1 MHDSI
6 LSSRFISHSIPPPSP
21 LLPKKNSPDRDRS
34 TFDPSATNSLLLS
47 LLPFSPSSCSLQI
60 DDKTRIVTRSWF
72 QAYTMLSYSWFEGCT
87 KRVHIPAREF
97 RYTGFPVPR
106 WSDGSVSPSDW
117 DPDVRWIYPPTVEA
131 SPVLRVS
138 FFSTTLSST
147 LATLSPSPPSLA
159 LSLPP
164 SLPLSLLPLPP
175 ISLSRSL
182 ARSLSL
188 FLHLFLHLFLL
199 SRSPSPSLFLA
210 RFLSHPFT
218 LSLGSSLVS
227 PSVPRFSLRRYLR
240 RLHHRFFHPFF
251 SPLFLPAVLLR
262 VTPPPRATTTT
273 DYTLS
278 PPPPPSPPSASWS
291 SPPAESTCTLT
302 PPPKQSGS
310 AVHQWSAAVSPP
322 RSSLP
327 TRAQP
332 LVFFASGLLSYRI
345 LRLAGATVACTSVSK
360 IKLHVPCF
368 VVIAIILYGHS
379 N

>member
-117 DPDVRWIYPPTVEA
+117 DPDVRWICPPTVEA

-175 ISLSRSL
+175 ISLSL
-182 ARSLSL
+182 ARSLALSL
-188 FLHLFLHLFLL
+188 SLSPPLPPPLPPLSLSVSVPL
-199 SRSPSPSLFLA
+199 SRSIPLSPFYSFPRLFT
-210 RFLSHPFT
+210 R
-218 LSLGSSLVS
+218 LSLGATVFA
-227 PSVPRFSLRRYLR
+227 P
-240 RLHHRFFHPFF
+240 
-251 SPLFLPAVLLR
+251 PLPPP
-262 VTPPPRATTTT
+262 VTPPLLPPLLFSS
-273 DYTLS
+273 LS
-278 PPPPPSPPSASWS
+278 PGRVASRYSTATGHYYYRLHSFASTSAF
-291 SPPAESTCTLT
+291 STFCL
-302 PPPKQSGS
+302 
-310 AVHQWSAAVSPP
+310 
-322 RSSLP
+322 
-327 TRAQP
+327 
-332 LVFFASGLLSYRI
+332 LVFPTCR
-345 LRLAGATVACTSVSK
+345 VD
-360 IKLHVPCF
+360 LHAYPTT
-368 VVIAIILYGHS
+368 
-379 N
+379 